1 MISLQQLSR
10 EIVNKMVTKSPTR
23 NLFLITLTLRDLDT
37 ILSIEVKVEIDHV
50 LLRLK
55 FFVELLLELF

>member
-1 MISLQQLSR
+1 MIPLQQLSR
-10 EIVNKMVTKSPTR
+10 EIVNKMVTKSPTH
-23 NLFLITLTLRDLDT
+23 NVFLITLTLRDLDT